1 MLSIKTDGTIL
12 VFYFSILIE
21 KRARIIALEVIAIC
35 VKYLA

>member
-21 KRARIIALEVIAIC
+21 KWARMIALGVIAIY